1 MLYKKCTAQELCF
14 FLQKRAVFKGL
25 IINIINFQA
34 TKLKIRDKPKHM
46 CCSHIPKNSKVFERF
61 PLKILTKG
69 LKITSILLYT
79 HNHCKLK
86 FIPGSTQADFDLH
99 MTCHFEHVCP
109 HCDYKSRT
117 EGRLKRHI
125 KDFHTEDGE
134 FGNRTMPGRP
144 KVFKCK
150 QCDYSTTEKVC

>member
-1 MLYKKCTAQELCF
+1 MKHKK
-14 FLQKRAVFKGL
+14 
-25 IINIINFQA
+25 N
-34 TKLKIRDKPKHM
+34 P
-46 CCSHIPKNSKVFERF
+46 PKNPPKKSKKSCDSVMHAGYKISMF
-61 PLKILTKG
+61 KILNNCLSGT
-69 LKITSILLYT
+69 
-79 HNHCKLK
+79 
-86 FIPGSTQADFDLH
+86 TQSDFDLH

-125 KDFHTEDGE
+125 KDFHTDDGE

-150 QCDYSTTEKVC
+150 QCDYSTTEKVSNVLLLVKSPG